1 MNGKEIKEIQKCL
14 IHNPDKLKRMLNNVR
29 LLTLARSRMMEAV
42 INNAEMIPYT
52 SWIKEG
58 DETKLSQKKEA
69 NPYYNSSKPK
79 PSES

>member
-1 MNGKEIKEIQKCL
+1 
-14 IHNPDKLKRMLNNVR
+14 
-29 LLTLARSRMMEAV
+29 MEAV